1 MRLLNDEGFEITLV
15 YPKNELRNEYLDRY
29 IDRGN
34 PYHFID
40 IFINPY
46 HSINQNPLFTY

>member
-40 IFINPY
+40 TFINPY
-46 HSINQNPLFTY
+46 HFINQNPLFTY